1 MLKLWEG
8 PRLGLVAA
16 LVCSAACA
24 QPGGPREQAY
34 LLEKGEYQAVYA
46 PDGRLLRL
54 LRDKDGDKRA
64 EVVVTY
70 DPDGTRHAELDGDGD
85 GTVERWEVY
94 DSASRLVRVGQ
105 SRKSPGRAD
114 LWEQLDASGNVRAR
128 ELDENADGRIDRRE
142 RFEAHGLAA
151 VELDTDGDGRIDH
164 WQQWQAARLTS
175 EELDTDGD
183 GHADRRLLYDARGT
197 LTLVKLRP

>member
-1 MLKLWEG
+1 MLKLTEA
-8 PRLGLVAA
+8 PRRGLLLA
-16 LVCSAACA
+16 LVCGAGCA

-54 LRDKDGDKRA
+54 LQDKDGDKRA

-70 DPDGTRHAELDGDGD
+70 EADGTRHAELDLDGD

-94 DSASRLVRVGQ
+94 DGASRLLRVGQ
-105 SRKSPGRAD
+105 SRRNPGRVD
-114 LWEQLDASGNVRAR
+114 LWEQLDAAGDVRAR
-128 ELDENADGRIDRRE
+128 ELDEDADGRIDRRE
-142 RFEAHGLAA
+142 RFEARGLAA

-164 WQQWQAARLTS
+164 WQRWESARLAS

-183 GHADRRLLYDARGT
+183 GHADRRLLYDASGK
-197 LTLVKLRP
+197 LQLVKLRP